1 MAAEQVASMQ
11 DCRGPH
17 AVPHAPQLCG
27 SSVRSVQK
35 VSSQHVSPDGH
46 SAPVPHDSAHRPLT
60 QRPLEQDS
68 GSHCSA
74 ASGCVT
80 SAPASYGGLVVVH
93 AASASAKA
101 IEGERTGFMDDPS
114 CIG

>member
-1 MAAEQVASMQ
+1 MQ

-17 AVPHAPQLCG
+17 TVPHAPQFCG

-35 VSSQHVSPDGH
+35 VSSQHVSPALH
-46 SAPVPHDSAHRPLT
+46 SVPVPHDSAHRPLT

-74 ASGCVT
+74 SGCVT

-93 AASASAKA
+93 DASASAKA
-101 IEGERTGFMDDPS
+101 IEDERTGFMDDPP